1 MFDHS
6 TPRQSTGGTPAP
18 QARFSP
24 RGWLAPLFLAML
36 ATVLP
41 GSVSLAVEYMPVAD
55 IQPGMKGVGKSVFRG
70 ISIEE
75 FGVEIIGV
83 MERARPA
90 GNLIL
95 FRGDGDVLEH
105 AGIIQGM
112 SGSPV
117 YIDGKLIGA
126 VAFAYPGA
134 KDPIGAI
141 TPIGEMVA
149 LWDGGLGPAAPGPFP
164 SLGDA
169 AGSTNGSPSGAGPGD
184 SAPMSTSANTVSA
197 SSSGE
202 VSTPASAATPSTV
215 GQYFDFG
222 RTWRAFVQSDVA
234 PTGAFE
240 RLTPLTA
247 AGSGG
252 AGGTGTGADAS
263 LGAVARSGL
272 DSGVGT
278 SSAGRRSSG
287 DAVDPDPW
295 NVGVPLDASVGPSLG
310 NATGGLVPIG
320 TPLCFSGWDPSLN
333 DEITQVFAR
342 LGMPAVPVTG
352 SVSGVSGGSLSAA
365 SGGSAASGSPSRY
378 QGVPRLEPGAAIG
391 LRMIGGDADLV
402 AIGTVTHVDGDRVV
416 AFGHPMI
423 QAGEVGFPMT
433 GAWIHTV
440 LANRNVSMKMG
451 SSTNLLGGIWNDRR
465 PGIAGL
471 HGEVPDQLPVRVDVA
486 SPEAGTE
493 HFRYTLARNPLLTPF
508 FLPWTVTNSYL
519 ASGWVTGDA
528 SIRTEVDVYYNG
540 GETVRR
546 VERIGADAP
555 GTSLGASIT
564 LPAVLLS
571 INPWETVRVDS
582 MSVRVDYERGNP
594 QATIVDVRS
603 SHRRAHP
610 GDVVRIDVELQ
621 PFRGESEVKSFEVE
635 IPRSWAG
642 RMLRFYVGANAE
654 FASWDEDRVPE
665 KFVPHSLEQ
674 MVAMIERMP
683 DDSNLT
689 LRVYDGQDGALLQG
703 VELSGLPPSL
713 AAPSA
718 QSSRPGG
725 IQVTQSSLLE
735 ERHMDTRWVLSG
747 GNVVSLQVAD
757 R

>member
-6 TPRQSTGGTPAP
+6 TPRQSTGGSPRPRT
-18 QARFSP
+18 RFS
-24 RGWLAPLFLAML
+24 WVL
-36 ATVLP
+36 ATLVAAVFALGVVP
-41 GSVSLAVEYMPVAD
+41 SDSHAVEYMPVSD
-55 IQPGMKGVGKSVFRG
+55 VQPGMKGVGKSVFRG

-83 MERARPA
+83 IERARPA

-95 FRGDGDVLEH
+95 FRGDGEVLEH

-117 YIDGKLIGA
+117 YIDGKLVGA

-169 AGSTNGSPSGAGPGD
+169 AKSPSGSAGGG
-184 SAPMSTSANTVSA
+184 APMSAPNGSA
-197 SSSGE
+197 SSGAAGGSA
-202 VSTPASAATPSTV
+202 SSLASASLSSGGGVSSQSTM
-215 GQYFDFG
+215 GQYFDFD
-222 RTWRAFVQSDVA
+222 RTWSAFVHSDA
-234 PTGAFE
+234 ATGAFG
-240 RLTPLTA
+240 PLETGAADETA
-247 AGSGG
+247 LRRTDDGPSGSGSWN
-252 AGGTGTGADAS
+252 GG
-263 LGAVARSGL
+263 VA
-272 DSGVGT
+272 
-278 SSAGRRSSG
+278 
-287 DAVDPDPW
+287 
-295 NVGVPLDASVGPSLG
+295 LDASVSPSLG

-333 DEITQVFAR
+333 DEITNVFAR
-342 LGMPAVPVTG
+342 LGMPAAPVTG
-352 SVSGVSGGSLSAA
+352 SVS
-365 SGGSAASGSPSRY
+365 AASGSSSRY
-378 QGVPRLEPGAAIG
+378 EGVPRLEPGSAIG

-402 AIGTVTHVDGDRVV
+402 AIGTVTHVEGDQVV

-423 QAGEVGFPMT
+423 QAGDVSFPMT

-471 HGEVPDQLPVRVDVA
+471 HGAVPDQLPVSVDVVN
-486 SPEAGTE
+486 SGEGTE

-540 GETVRR
+540 GEVVRR

-594 QATIVDVRS
+594 QATVVDVRS
-603 SHRRAHP
+603 SQRRAHP
-610 GDVVRIDVELQ
+610 GDVVQIDVELQ
-621 PFRGESEVKSFEVE
+621 PFRGEPQVETFDVE
-635 IPRSWAG
+635 IPPAWAG

-674 MVAMIERMP
+674 MVGMIERMP

-718 QSSRPGG
+718 QGSRPGG
-725 IQVTQSSLLE
+725 IQVTQAALLE
-735 ERHMDTRWVLSG
+735 ERHMETRWVLSG
-747 GNVVSLQVAD
+747 GNVVSVQVAD